1 MESYVARIDRANGR
15 SLNQVQVRVTL
26 TEPGARRPGWGG
38 EFMSRSADGFLPSE
52 RFSLT
57 LNTGQKGTA
66 SVSRTHFDS
75 RTPADTRIEFVGSG
89 PLSAAVPLG

>member
-1 MESYVARIDRANGR
+1 MESYLARIERGNGR
-15 SLNQVQVRVTL
+15 CLDQVQVRVTVS
-26 TEPGARRPGWGG
+26 EPGARRPVWAG

-57 LNTGQKGTA
+57 LNNGQKGTA

-75 RTPADTRIEFVGSG
+75 RTPDATRIEFTGAG
-89 PLSAAVPLG
+89 PLG